1 MELGDEDVV
10 EKWVVSDMHEMPK
23 WQCFGP
29 GPLASRR
36 VRSDV

>member
-29 GPLASRR
+29 GALASRR